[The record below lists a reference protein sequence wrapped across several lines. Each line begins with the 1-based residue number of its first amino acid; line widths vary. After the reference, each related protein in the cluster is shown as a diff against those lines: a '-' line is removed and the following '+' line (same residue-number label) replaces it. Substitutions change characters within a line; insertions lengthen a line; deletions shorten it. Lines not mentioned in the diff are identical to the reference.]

1 MKRGVVA
8 VMLLWLLWP
17 LAGAAQELMPSAW
30 QYYIEQLSDEGD
42 DETVEEMLELYE
54 SLHDSPVNL
63 NDTSDLLSAIPFV
76 SDLQR
81 ERLRAYIMLSGELLS
96 IEELYVINGFDSLT
110 VELLRPIVKAEPL
123 EVFAS
128 DYMERTADPREE
140 QSGDGH
146 WRHCGTGARLSRQ
159 HL

>member
-54 SLHDSPVNL
+54 ALHDSPVNHFRPTPSISKAQKTFNFNAMQVEDFEIQGRHDVCFAL
-63 NDTSDLLSAIPFV
+63 RTPVIVEALAAIVIADLVLISK
-76 SDLQR
+76 
-81 ERLRAYIMLSGELLS
+81 
-96 IEELYVINGFDSLT
+96 T
-110 VELLRPIVKAEPL
+110 VK
-123 EVFAS
+123 
-128 DYMERTADPREE
+128 
-140 QSGDGH
+140 
-146 WRHCGTGARLSRQ
+146 
-159 HL
+159 

>member
-54 SLHDSPVNL
+54 ALHDSPVNL
-63 NDTSDLLSAIPFV
+63 NDTSDLLSARV
-76 SDLQR
+76 RCS
-81 ERLRAYIMLSGELLS
+81 
-96 IEELYVINGFDSLT
+96 V
-110 VELLRPIVKAEPL
+110 
-123 EVFAS
+123 
-128 DYMERTADPREE
+128 
-140 QSGDGH
+140 
-146 WRHCGTGARLSRQ
+146 
-159 HL
+159 